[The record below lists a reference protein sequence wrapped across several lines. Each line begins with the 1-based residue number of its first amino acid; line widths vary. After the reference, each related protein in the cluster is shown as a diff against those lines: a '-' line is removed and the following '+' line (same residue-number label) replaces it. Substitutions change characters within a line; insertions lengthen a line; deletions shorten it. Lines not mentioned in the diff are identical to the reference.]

1 VKTLKDSSWLSLI
14 FMLIIHNTIAVYA
27 NFILKTHSAFMIQN
41 TKNKYL
47 ENHTLAAIIGTGV
60 TEGQSFA
67 LCHE

>member
-1 VKTLKDSSWLSLI
+1 
-14 FMLIIHNTIAVYA
+14 
-27 NFILKTHSAFMIQN
+27 MIQN

-67 LCHE
+67 LCHEWRQEHTVCLLTLRWVFIRQPTFFVC

>member
-1 VKTLKDSSWLSLI
+1 
-14 FMLIIHNTIAVYA
+14 MLIIHNTIAVYA